1 MKLEFNMA
9 DILIDNAKFQI
20 DWLRNKAPKEG
31 ISREGQQD
39 IADTLEGFINYINEM
54 RNNEKV

>member
-1 MKLEFNMA
+1 MKLQFDLA

-39 IADTLEGFINYINEM
+39 IADTLEGFINYINET
-54 RNNEKV
+54 RKE

>member
-1 MKLEFNMA
+1 MTLEFNMA

-20 DWLRNKAPKEG
+20 DWLRNRAPIEG
-31 ISREGQQD
+31 ISVESQQD

-54 RNNEKV
+54 KKV